1 MTKATLDEM
10 VVRAPAPEP
19 AVAPA
24 LLRRRR
30 LLVVLLLV
38 VTGVSMV
45 MAGGH
50 SYAIDNEVQFQTTRS
65 LVNLRPDLTELDDGW
80 AARDDG
86 PYRVRDDGTRVAIV
100 PIGQSILSAPFYV
113 ASRAVAQLAPS
124 YQRDQFVRTGTFFTN
139 SLLLGLTAVVVALL
153 AIELGATDRH
163 GILLGYVYGL
173 GTYALPNAK
182 TYFTEIGAS
191 LFVALACLLAA
202 RAWQRGSTY
211 PAAWSGVAVGAAF
224 MVRPSSALFVPVIG
238 IVLAATLW
246 RRHGFRRTLA
256 PGLAY
261 GVGAIAMIVVNGLF
275 SWWRFG
281 SPVDLGYQKVYQNYP
296 LISGLTGQTWSLGK
310 GLIFYAPI
318 VLCSAIGAA
327 LAIRR
332 RFALVAM
339 LGGAAAAS
347 TIFFARVPFWAGD
360 NAWGPRYTL
369 IIVPLLVPLAAPI
382 LALGWGRW
390 AVRVTGVLG
399 LLGALLGCMINFNAT
414 YILATREIGVGGE
427 TPAIHNQLAW
437 QPFVKQVEM
446 LPEAFGDV
454 VDADQVDEIDRGRYT
469 HNSDADYGYFG
480 AEPRIDVWWLW
491 MGPTDA
497 SGYTWLFALP
507 IVGLFAAAGYL
518 LVRDRRI
525 GQWDEATASSAD
537 RYQSTSAVSSD
548 GSPTSSI

>member
-1 MTKATLDEM
+1 MSTVTVDEE
-10 VVRAPAPEP
+10 VVRAPTAEP
-19 AVAPA
+19 SVDTG

-80 AARDDG
+80 AARSDG

-153 AIELGATDRH
+153 AIELGARDRH

-211 PAAWSGVAVGAAF
+211 LAAWSGVAVGAAF

-238 IVLAATLW
+238 VVLAATLW
-246 RRHGFRRTLA
+246 RRHGIRRTLA

-261 GVGAIAMIVVNGLF
+261 GIGAIVMIVVNGLF

-296 LISGLTGQTWSLGK
+296 LLSGLTGQTWSLGK

-327 LAIRR
+327 LLIRR
-332 RFALVAM
+332 RFALVA
-339 LGGAAAAS
+339 LLAGPAAAS

-369 IIVPLLVPLAAPI
+369 IIVPLLVPLAAPL

-399 LLGALLGCMINFNAT
+399 VLGALLGCMVNFNT
-414 YILATREIGVGGE
+414 VYIEATRVIGVGGE

-437 QPFVKQVEM
+437 QPFVKQVEF
-446 LPEAFGDV
+446 LPDAFGDV
-454 VDADQVDEIDRGRYT
+454 IDPDQVDEVDRGGFTR
-469 HNSDADYGYFG
+469 NPDADYGYFG
-480 AEPRIDVWWLW
+480 VEPRIDVWWLW

-497 SGYTWLFALP
+497 SGYTWLFVLP
-507 IVGLFAAAGYL
+507 IAAMFGAAGYL
-518 LVRDRRI
+518 LVRDRRV
-525 GQWDEATASSAD
+525 GQCDELAASAA
-537 RYQSTSAVSSD
+537 RYQSNSGVSSD
-548 GSPTSSI
+548 GSPVRSS